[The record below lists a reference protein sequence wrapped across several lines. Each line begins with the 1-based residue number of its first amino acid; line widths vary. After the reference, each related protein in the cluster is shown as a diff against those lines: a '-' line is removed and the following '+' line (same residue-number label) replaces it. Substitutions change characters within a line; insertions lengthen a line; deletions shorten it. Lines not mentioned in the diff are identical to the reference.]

1 MVEPITKN
9 NAQKLISDYE
19 KEIKCLKQSVEK
31 YFHIFY
37 MSPNAIALLKAD
49 ETFAEVNPSFTLMSG
64 FTKEEAIGKSV
75 ADLGGW
81 VHLEDRQKILQ
92 MLNAWRIMTR

>member
-1 MVEPITKN
+1 
-9 NAQKLISDYE
+9 
-19 KEIKCLKQSVEK
+19 
-31 YFHIFY
+31 FHIFY